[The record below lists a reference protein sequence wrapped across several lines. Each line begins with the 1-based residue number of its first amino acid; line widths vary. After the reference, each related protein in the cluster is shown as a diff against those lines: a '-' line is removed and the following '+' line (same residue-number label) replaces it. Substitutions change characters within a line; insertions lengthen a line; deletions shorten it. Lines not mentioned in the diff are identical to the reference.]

1 MMRGGGRTKMM
12 AKGGAMGGKK
22 KAMMQY
28 GGKTKKMMA
37 KGGAAGGKK
46 PTMMR
51 GGGKATKGAKAGGK
65 KMTLAQI
72 RKMLPPNYK
81 LVKKTA

>member
-1 MMRGGGRTKMM
+1 
-12 AKGGAMGGKK
+12 
-22 KAMMQY
+22 
-28 GGKTKKMMA
+28 
-37 KGGAAGGKK
+37 
-46 PTMMR
+46 MR